1 MSKMRSSNALA
12 AAVLAILMAGGCA
25 HQPAVNDPNVRGIGY
40 VRVDDVLKTHPLYGQ
55 LSQLQDAIDA
65 LGLNALGPGTAA
77 ASPADLAKQTQE
89 LNRELQQAQARAN
102 QIIAQKQQD
111 YARREQQAIN
121 AALGAAGAGTNG
133 NGTIQ
138 QMQGTAQQQAQ
149 QVTAQANANF
159 QAYQQSV
166 IAQDTAAVRKLQQQL
181 AQRADAA
188 YRQRATAL
196 QEQESQTSLEISQ
209 QDAARRLDLRMKLGN
224 LALSDADRQTYR
236 QQLAALDKSE
246 SDKVAAM
253 RKRDAQTLAAYQAQL
268 HTQTENALRTQVAQ
282 IHAQTQSKLASRHN
296 EVSQQVSAQ
305 LQGLQPQAVPSNLP
319 QSTKDKIAQIDAQ
332 FKAQFKADAQKTVQ
346 QYQQTKADLDQ
357 QYAALHGAD
366 SSAGGAASAKIAQL
380 QRQRDDLYNKMVDQ
394 IKRDAAGVAAKRGLQ
409 VVFMNVNAAGGGID
423 LTDDVKKDIESLHQ

>member
-1 MSKMRSSNALA
+1 M
-12 AAVLAILMAGGCA
+12 
-25 HQPAVNDPNVRGIGY
+25 
-40 VRVDDVLKTHPLYGQ
+40 DDVLKTHPLYGQ
-55 LSQLQDAIDA
+55 LSQIQDAIDA
-65 LGLNALGPGTAA
+65 LGLNSLGAGAAAA

-102 QIIAQKQQD
+102 TIIAQKQQD

-166 IAQDTAAVRKLQQQL
+166 IAQDNAAVRKLQQQL
-181 AQRADAA
+181 AGRADAA

-196 QEQESQTSLEISQ
+196 QEQESQASLEVSQ

-224 LALSDADRQTYR
+224 LALSDSDRQTYR
-236 QQLAALDKSE
+236 AQLASLDKSE

-253 RKRDAQTLAAYQAQL
+253 RKKDAQTLAAYQIQL
-268 HTQTENALRTQVAQ
+268 HAQTENALRTQVAQ

-296 EVSQQVSAQ
+296 EVSQQVSSQ
-305 LQGLQPQAVPSNLP
+305 LQGLQPQPVPSNLP

-357 QYAALHGAD
+357 QYAALQGAD
-366 SSAGGAASAKIAQL
+366 AAAGGASSAKIAQL
-380 QRQRDDLYNKMVDQ
+380 QHQRDDLYNKMVDQ

-409 VVFMNVNAAGGGID
+409 VVFMNVNAAAGGID